1 LLPRRFVREQ
11 HVILAIELNEAAIGN
26 EARKQSTLFYRRNHV
41 AFRMHYQGGT
51 PDLGRDVSYV
61 GAAGDLKQSDSSLCR
76 GRRAHLIAPGTR
88 MLRRAARL
96 EERGPYLHKGVV
108 LLAPAKPCQVAQNAS
123 SLRLGW
129 RICPTHPASRIGAVE
144 DKMAHPLG
152 MAHRIFD
159 GDGAAGTSHDGE
171 PPKAGRIDHAFE
183 ITYPGLKRE
192 ITDVPVRQPAA
203 AGVMAQHLVLLSEDV
218 EPRPPCKAAP
228 LMLKMSEPGR
238 GQDQWRS
245 ISAHRVGKPHTICRR
260 AETDA
265 LVHGGGLG

>member
-1 LLPRRFVREQ
+1 MSRSECTIRAGHL
-11 HVILAIELNEAAIGN
+11 
-26 EARKQSTLFYRRNHV
+26 TL
-41 AFRMHYQGGT
+41 
-51 PDLGRDVSYV
+51 
-61 GAAGDLKQSDSSLCR
+61 GATSRTSVCAGDLKQSDSSLCR
-76 GRRAHLIAPGTR
+76 GRRAHLIAPGAR

-129 RICPTHPASRIGAVE
+129 RIRPTHPASRIGAVE
-144 DKMAHPLG
+144 DKMAHPLR

-159 GDGAAGTSHDGE
+159 GDGAAPAGPHHGE

-203 AGVMAQHLVLLSEDV
+203 AGVMAQHLVLAGEDV
-218 EPRPPCKAAP
+218 EPRPPRKAAP

-238 GQDQWRS
+238 GHDQRRS
-245 ISAHRVGKPHTICRR
+245 ISARRVGKPHTICCR

-265 LVHGGGLG
+265 LVHGGGPG